1 MNQVY
6 ARDLDLNL
14 LRVLVAVA
22 DTGSVTTAAAQL
34 YLTQPA
40 ISAALRRLTTAVG
53 DPLVARHGRGIVLT
67 ERGARLVAEVRPH
80 LEAMIAAALAPPV
93 FDPKT
98 SERTLRVGLSDT
110 SEHWLLPPLLRVLER
125 EAPRM
130 KLIALPVTFRT
141 VAEML
146 AARRVDLAVTVADDL
161 PGTIARRSIMQSGF
175 VCVFDPRHARIGR
188 RVTEAQYFAHK
199 HVIVSYNGDLRGV
212 VEDALG
218 KQRDVR
224 CSVASFTSLGAILE
238 GSALVATVPEM
249 VARTVMELRPK
260 LRSAR
265 LPFAFDTTGA
275 RGTELLWP
283 TSLETDDA
291 HRFVRDAIV
300 KLAAACR
307 AR

>member
-22 DTGSVTTAAAQL
+22 DTGAVTTAAAQL

-40 ISAALRRLTTAVG
+40 ISAALRRLTIALG
-53 DPLVARHGRGIVLT
+53 APLVARHGRGIVLT
-67 ERGARLVAEVRPH
+67 ERGARLVAAVRPH
-80 LEAMIAAALAPPV
+80 LEAMIAAALAPPK

-98 SERTLRVGLSDT
+98 SERTLRIGLSDT

-125 EAPRM
+125 DAPKM

-141 VAEML
+141 VADAL
-146 AARRVDLAVTVADDL
+146 ASRRLDLAVTVADEL
-161 PGTIARRSIMQSGF
+161 PATVARRTIMRSGF
-175 VCVFDPRHARIGR
+175 VCVFDPRHARFGK
-188 RVTEAQYFAHK
+188 RVTEAQYFAHE

-218 KQRDVR
+218 RQRNVR

-249 VARTVMELRPK
+249 VARTVMDLRPK
-260 LRSAR
+260 LRSAP
-265 LPFAFDTTGA
+265 LPFKFDQTGS
-275 RGTELLWP
+275 RGSELLWP
-283 TSLETDDA
+283 MALETDDA
-291 HRFVRDAIV
+291 HRFLRDAI
-300 KLAAACR
+300 LALAKKASKS
-307 AR
+307 